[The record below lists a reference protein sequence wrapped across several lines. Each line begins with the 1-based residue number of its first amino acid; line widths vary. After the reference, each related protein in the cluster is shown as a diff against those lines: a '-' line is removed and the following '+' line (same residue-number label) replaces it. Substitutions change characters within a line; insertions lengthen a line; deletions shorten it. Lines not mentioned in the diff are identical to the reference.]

1 MANSKSAEK
10 RVRQTIKRT
19 ARNKATKSKFN
30 NDIKRF
36 EKAVNNE
43 EDKDVVEKRLRQA
56 VKTID
61 KTAMKGVIHKN
72 KAARVKSR
80 LMKKFNELN

>member
-19 ARNKATKSKFN
+19 ARNKAVKSKFN
-30 NDIKRF
+30 TDIKRF
-36 EKAVNNE
+36 EKAVINE
-43 EDKDVVEKRLRQA
+43 EDKEVIEKRLKQA

-61 KTAMKGVIHKN
+61 RTATKGVIHKN